1 MSEITVSPETSP
13 LLLKVAEACHE
24 ANRELQKLTGE
35 EVNGSWDE
43 ISEDMRQSTLAGVVE
58 VWEGTTPEKLHQH
71 WCMERMAAGWRWGP
85 VKDPATKEHPCLV
98 NYNQLPLEQK
108 VKDILFQGIA
118 KMGLEL

>member
-1 MSEITVSPETSP
+1 MSEDKE
-13 LLLKVAEACHE
+13 LLATARACHE

-43 ISEDMRQSTLAGVVE
+43 ISEDMRQSVLSGVWGIWNGHTAE
-58 VWEGTTPEKLHQH
+58 ESHQA
-71 WCMERMAAGWRWGP
+71 WCEERMAAGWRWGP

-98 NYNQLPLEQK
+98 AYYQLPTEQK

-118 KMGLEL
+118 KMGLKL